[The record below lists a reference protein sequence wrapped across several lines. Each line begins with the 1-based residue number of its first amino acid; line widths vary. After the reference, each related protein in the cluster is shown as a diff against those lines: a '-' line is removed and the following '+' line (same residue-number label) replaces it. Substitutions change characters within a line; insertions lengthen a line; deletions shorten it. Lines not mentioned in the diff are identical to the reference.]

1 MRAAIVSQNGTLRS
15 LQACWFPPVAVP
27 VPSALVSHYRL
38 LEPLGSGGMGVVYR
52 AEDTAL
58 GRTVALKFLPPQIVH
73 DPKQVQRF
81 REEARTAS
89 ALNHPNIC
97 TIYEVAEEQGEMFIA
112 MEFVEGRPLS
122 ESIRDGRMSTSGV
135 VRYARQI
142 AGALEHAHAR
152 GVIHRDLK
160 PLNIVITP
168 EGDAKILDFG
178 LAKRTDPNDV
188 TRKSLQ
194 VATATTV
201 GLAGTMPYLS
211 PEQLEGGD
219 ASARSD
225 IWALGIVMYEMAS
238 GVKPFI
244 GDNLYRLCTGIIN
257 EPIPTLPETVPPGLT
272 AVIRRCLEKE
282 PSRRYQRASEVRAAL
297 EALEPSS
304 AVGIVST
311 VSEKPKF
318 RLVRWAAA
326 AAVLALITTGAL
338 WLAKRS
344 RNVTNRSNEVAGDVA
359 GKVAAERV
367 QLAVISPDTNSQ
379 PSEAAFDS
387 GLVDTLTSG
396 LTELSERHN
405 LAVIPPSEMR
415 AHHVQTL
422 EAARQEFGVNYGL
435 MLNIQRAG
443 GQVRVNYSLV
453 DARSHEQLRG
463 GTITAGASD
472 PFALQDQVSARV
484 TELLKLELEP
494 QEKKA
499 LSAHGTSEPAAYD
512 FYLRG
517 LGYLQNYDKVENVD
531 NAISVFRHALEKDPG
546 FAGAYAGLGQAYWQ
560 KFEHTH
566 ENHLVSDATKAC
578 QIALEKDPALTQG
591 HTCLGHVYQGTG
603 KYELAVAEYQRAS
616 KSEPT
621 LDAVQTGLAR
631 AYESLNRLPEAE
643 QSYKAVI
650 ALRPDFWAGYNRLG
664 NFYLRHGR
672 LEEAAQMY
680 TQVTSLVP
688 DSFVGFANLGS
699 TRIQQGRYGEAI
711 EPLEQ
716 SLKIRK
722 TGDGMSNLATAYFQ
736 SRRYTDAARSLEE
749 ATTLDAKN
757 YEIWGNLGDA
767 YYWAPGMRE
776 RASAAYRKAL
786 DLGEEQ
792 RKVNPRDAH
801 MLSYLAEYHAMLGEK
816 QKARLLIGEAEKLAA
831 RDPEVLY
838 YAAMVYVQAG
848 DQNKS
853 LDKLESAVAAG
864 YPRAGVR
871 DTPNFSV
878 LQNDPR
884 FRALISQ
891 EHRKGKST

>member
-1 MRAAIVSQNGTLRS
+1 
-15 LQACWFPPVAVP
+15 
-27 VPSALVSHYRL
+27 
-38 LEPLGSGGMGVVYR
+38 MGVVYR

-122 ESIRDGRMSTSGV
+122 ESIRDGRMSTASV

-168 EGDAKILDFG
+168 DGDAKILDFG

-188 TRKSLQ
+188 TRKTLQ
-194 VATATTV
+194 AATATTV

-211 PEQLEGGD
+211 PEQLEGGG
-219 ASARSD
+219 ASERSD
-225 IWALGIVMYEMAS
+225 IWALGIVMYEMAA
-238 GVKPFI
+238 GTKPFT

-257 EPIPTLPETVPPGLT
+257 EPIPALPETVPLGLAT
-272 AVIRRCLEKE
+272 VIRRCLEKE
-282 PSRRYQRASEVRAAL
+282 PSRRYQRAGEVRAAL

-304 AVGIVST
+304 AVAIVST
-311 VSEKPKF
+311 ATETPKF
-318 RLVRWAAA
+318 GFVRWVVV
-326 AAVLALITTGAL
+326 AAVLALITVGAL

-344 RNVTNRSNEVAGDVA
+344 RNVTKGSTEVA
-359 GKVAAERV
+359 GKVASERV
-367 QLAVISPDTNSQ
+367 QLAVISPDTNLQ
-379 PSEAAFDS
+379 ASEAAFDS

-396 LTELSERHN
+396 LTELSERHH

-422 EAARQEFGVNYGL
+422 EAARQEFGVNYGV
-435 MLNIQRAG
+435 MLSIQRAA

-494 QEKKA
+494 QEKKTLA
-499 LSAHGTSEPAAYD
+499 AHGTSEPAAYD

-517 LGYLQNYDKVENVD
+517 LGYLQNYDKEENID
-531 NAISVFRHALEKDPG
+531 NAISVFRHALEKDSG

-560 KFEHTH
+560 KFEQTH
-566 ENHLVSDATKAC
+566 EKPLVADATKAC
-578 QIALEKDPALTQG
+578 QAALQKDPGLTQG
-591 HTCLGHVYQGTG
+591 HTCLGRVYQGTG
-603 KYELAVAEYQRAS
+603 KYELAAREYQQAS
-616 KSEPT
+616 QSEPT
-621 LDAVQTGLAR
+621 LDAAQTGLAR
-631 AYESLNRLPEAE
+631 AYESLNRLQEAE
-643 QSYKAVI
+643 QSFKAVI
-650 ALRPDFWAGYNRLG
+650 ALRPDYWAGYNRLG

-699 TRIQQGRYGEAI
+699 TRIQQGRYPEAI
-711 EPLEQ
+711 EPLNQ

-736 SRRYTDAARSLEE
+736 SGRYADAAHSLEE
-749 ATTLDAKN
+749 ATTLDASN

-767 YYWAPGMRE
+767 YYWASGMRE
-776 RASAAYRKAL
+776 RASSAYRKAL
-786 DLGEEQ
+786 QLGEDQ
-792 RKVNPRDAH
+792 RRINPRDAH

-816 QKARLLIGEAEKLAA
+816 QKAQLRIGEAEKLAP

-848 DQNKS
+848 DQKKS
-853 LDKLESAVAAG
+853 LDKLERAVAAG
-864 YPRAGVR
+864 YPAATVR

-878 LQNDPR
+878 LQSDPR

-891 EHRKGKST
+891 EPKKGKST

>member
-1 MRAAIVSQNGTLRS
+1 
-15 LQACWFPPVAVP
+15 VAVP

-58 GRTVALKFLPPQIVH
+58 GRTVALKFLPPQIVR

-122 ESIRDGRMSTSGV
+122 ESIRDGRMSTSSV

-178 LAKRTDPNDV
+178 LAKRTDPHDV
-188 TRKSLQ
+188 TRKTLQ
-194 VATATTV
+194 AVTATTI
-201 GLAGTMPYLS
+201 GLAGTMPYMS

-225 IWALGIVMYEMAS
+225 IWALGIVMYEMAA
-238 GVKPFI
+238 GVKPFS

-257 EPIPTLPETVPPGLT
+257 EPIPSLPETVPPGLA
-272 AVIRRCLEKE
+272 AVIRRSLEKE
-282 PSRRYQRASEVRAAL
+282 PSRRYQRAGEVRAAL

-304 AVGIVST
+304 AVGIVSS
-311 VSEKPKF
+311 VREKPKSLF
-318 RLVRWAAA
+318 IWWVAAV
-326 AAVLALITTGAL
+326 AVLALLTASAL
-338 WLAKRS
+338 WWLAKRPPNIPKTS
-344 RNVTNRSNEVAGDVA
+344 AEVVGD
-359 GKVAAERV
+359 RV
-367 QLAVISPDTNSQ
+367 QLAVIAPDTNSQ
-379 PSEAAFDS
+379 GGEGAFDS

-396 LTELSERHN
+396 LTELSERHH

-435 MLNIQRAG
+435 VLNIQRAA

-453 DARSHEQLRG
+453 DARTHDQLRG

-494 QEKKA
+494 QEKKTLA
-499 LSAHGTSEPAAYD
+499 THGTSEPAAYD

-517 LGYLQNYDKVENVD
+517 LGYLQNYDKEENID
-531 NAISVFRHALEKDPG
+531 NAISVFRHALEKDSG
-546 FAGAYAGLGQAYWQ
+546 FAGAYAGLGEAYWQ
-560 KFEHTH
+560 KFEH
-566 ENHLVSDATKAC
+566 NRDKHLVTDATKAC
-578 QIALEKDPALTQG
+578 QIALEKDPNLTQG
-591 HTCLGHVYQGTG
+591 HTCLGRVYQGTG
-603 KYELAVAEYQRAS
+603 KYELAAKEYQQAS
-616 KSEPT
+616 RSEPT
-621 LDAVQTGLAR
+621 LDAAQTGLAR
-631 AYESLNRLPEAE
+631 AYESLNRLQEAE

-650 ALRPDFWAGYNRLG
+650 ALRPDYWAGYNRLG
-664 NFYLRHGR
+664 TFYLRNGR

-688 DSFVGFANLGS
+688 DSFVGYANLGS
-699 TRIQQGRYGEAI
+699 TRIQQGRYSEAI
-711 EPLEQ
+711 EPLNQ

-736 SRRYTDAARSLEE
+736 SKRYTDAAHSLEE
-749 ATTLDAKN
+749 ATALDAKN

-767 YYWAPGMRE
+767 YYWAPEMRD
-776 RASAAYRKAL
+776 RAASAYRKAL
-786 DLGEEQ
+786 ELGEEQ
-792 RKVNPRDAH
+792 RKINPRDAH

-816 QKARLLIGEAEKLAA
+816 QKAQLRIGEAEKLAP

-848 DQNKS
+848 DQKKS
-853 LDKLESAVAAG
+853 LDKLERAVAAG
-864 YPRAGVR
+864 YPAATVR

-891 EHRKGKST
+891 ENKKGKTS

>member
-1 MRAAIVSQNGTLRS
+1 MRS
-15 LQACWFPPVAVP
+15 LQACCFPPVAVP

-97 TIYEVAEEQGEMFIA
+97 TIYEVSEEQGEMFIA

-122 ESIRDGRMSTSGV
+122 ESIRDGRMSTSSV

-188 TRKSLQ
+188 TRKTLQ
-194 VATATTV
+194 AVTATTI
-201 GLAGTMPYLS
+201 GLAGTMPYMS

-225 IWALGIVMYEMAS
+225 IWALGIVMYEMAA
-238 GVKPFI
+238 GVKPFS

-257 EPIPTLPETVPPGLT
+257 EPIPALPETVPPGLA
-272 AVIRRCLEKE
+272 AVIRRRLEKE
-282 PSRRYQRASEVRAAL
+282 PSRRYQRAGEVRAAL

-311 VSEKPKF
+311 IREKPKF
-318 RLVRWAAA
+318 GWVRWVAA
-326 AAVLALITTGAL
+326 AAVLALITASAL
-338 WLAKRS
+338 WRLAKRS
-344 RNVTNRSNEVAGDVA
+344 PNIPMTSAEVVGD
-359 GKVAAERV
+359 RV
-367 QLAVISPDTNSQ
+367 QIAVIAPDTNSQ
-379 PSEAAFDS
+379 GGEGAFNS

-396 LTELSERHN
+396 LTELSERHH

-435 MLNIQRAG
+435 MLNIQRAS

-453 DARSHEQLRG
+453 DARTHEQIRG

-472 PFALQDQVSARV
+472 PFDLQAQVSARV

-494 QEKKA
+494 QEKKTLA
-499 LSAHGTSEPAAYD
+499 AHGTSEPAAYD

-517 LGYLQNYDKVENVD
+517 LGYLQNYDKEENID
-531 NAISVFRHALEKDPG
+531 NAISVFRHALEKDSG
-546 FAGAYAGLGQAYWQ
+546 FAGAYAGLGEAYWQ

-566 ENHLVSDATKAC
+566 EKHLVTDATKAC
-578 QIALEKDPALTQG
+578 QIALEKDPGLTRG
-591 HTCLGHVYQGTG
+591 HTCLGRVYQGTG
-603 KYELAVAEYQRAS
+603 KYELAVREYQQAS
-616 KSEPT
+616 QSEPT
-621 LDAVQTGLAR
+621 LDAAQTGLAR
-631 AYESLNRLPEAE
+631 AYASLNHLQEAE

-650 ALRPDFWAGYNRLG
+650 ALRPDYWAGYNRLG
-664 NFYLRHGR
+664 SFYLRNGR

-688 DSFVGFANLGS
+688 DSLVGYANLGS
-699 TRIQQGRYGEAI
+699 TRTLQGRYAEAI
-711 EPLEQ
+711 EPLQ
-716 SLKIRK
+716 KSLKIRK
-722 TGDGMSNLATAYFQ
+722 TGDATSNLATAYFQ
-736 SRRYTDAARSLEE
+736 SKRYANAASMFEQ
-749 ATTLDAKN
+749 ATTLDEQN
-757 YEIWGNLGDA
+757 YELWGNLGDA
-767 YYWAPGMRE
+767 YYWAPEMRD
-776 RASAAYRKAL
+776 RAASAYRKAL
-786 DLGEEQ
+786 ELGEEQ

-816 QKARLLIGEAEKLAA
+816 KKAQLRIGEAEKLAP
-831 RDPEVLY
+831 RDPEVLFL
-838 YAAMVYVQAG
+838 AAMVYVQAG
-848 DQNKS
+848 DQKKS
-853 LDKLESAVAAG
+853 LDKLERAVAAG
-864 YPRAGVR
+864 YPAATVR

-891 EHRKGKST
+891 EHKKGKTS

>member
-1 MRAAIVSQNGTLRS
+1 
-15 LQACWFPPVAVP
+15 VAVP

-58 GRTVALKFLPPQIVH
+58 GRTVALKFLPPQIVR
-73 DPKQVQRF
+73 DPRQVQRF

-97 TIYEVAEEQGEMFIA
+97 TIYEVAEEQGELFIA

-122 ESIRDGRMSTSGV
+122 EAIRDGRMSTSSV

-188 TRKSLQ
+188 TRKTLQ
-194 VATATTV
+194 AVTATTI
-201 GLAGTMPYLS
+201 GLAGTMPYMS
-211 PEQLEGGD
+211 PEQLEGGE

-225 IWALGIVMYEMAS
+225 IWALGIVMYEMAA
-238 GVKPFI
+238 GVKPFS
-244 GDNLYRLCTGIIN
+244 GDNLYRLCSGIIN
-257 EPIPTLPETVPPGLT
+257 EPIPTLPEMVPPGLA
-272 AVIRRCLEKE
+272 AVIRRSLEKE
-282 PSRRYQRASEVRAAL
+282 PARRYQRAGEVRAAL

-311 VSEKPKF
+311 VREKPKLG
-318 RLVRWAAA
+318 LVWWVAS
-326 AAVLALITTGAL
+326 AAVLALLIGGAV

-344 RNVTNRSNEVAGDVA
+344 PKIPRTPAEVVGD
-359 GKVAAERV
+359 RV
-367 QLAVISPDTNSQ
+367 QLAVIGPDTNSQ
-379 PSEAAFDS
+379 GGEGAFDS

-396 LTELSERHN
+396 LTELSERHH

-435 MLNIQRAG
+435 MLSIQRAA

-453 DARSHEQLRG
+453 DARTHEQLRG

-494 QEKKA
+494 QEKKTLA
-499 LSAHGTSEPAAYD
+499 AHGTSEPAAYD

-517 LGYLQNYDKVENVD
+517 LGYLQNYDKEENID
-531 NAISVFRHALEKDPG
+531 NAISVFRHALEKDKG
-546 FAGAYAGLGQAYWQ
+546 FAGAYAGLGEAYWQ
-560 KFEHTH
+560 KFEHSRDKHFVT
-566 ENHLVSDATKAC
+566 DATKAC
-578 QIALEKDPALTQG
+578 QVALEKDPNLTQG
-591 HTCLGHVYQGTG
+591 HTCLGRVYQGTG
-603 KYELAVAEYQRAS
+603 KYELAAKEYQQAS

-621 LDAVQTGLAR
+621 LDAAQTGLAR
-631 AYESLNRLPEAE
+631 AYESLNRLQEAE

-650 ALRPDFWAGYNRLG
+650 ALRPDYWAGYNRLG
-664 NFYLRHGR
+664 TFYLRNGR

-688 DSFVGFANLGS
+688 DSFFGYANLGI
-699 TRIQQGRYGEAI
+699 TRIQQGRYSEAI
-711 EPLEQ
+711 EPLNQ

-722 TGDGMSNLATAYFQ
+722 TGVALSNLATAYFQ
-736 SRRYTDAARSLEE
+736 SKRYTDAAHSLEE
-749 ATTLDAKN
+749 ATTLDTRN

-776 RASAAYRKAL
+776 RAAGAYRKAL
-786 DLGEEQ
+786 ELGEEQ

-816 QKARLLIGEAEKLAA
+816 QKAQLQIGEAEKLAP

-838 YAAMVYVQAG
+838 YAAMVYVQVG
-848 DQNKS
+848 DQKKS
-853 LDKLESAVAAG
+853 LDKLERAVAAG
-864 YPRAGVR
+864 YSAAGIR

-878 LQNDPR
+878 LENDPR

-891 EHRKGKST
+891 DNQKGKST

>member
-1 MRAAIVSQNGTLRS
+1 MRS
-15 LQACWFPPVAVP
+15 LQACWSPPVAVP

-97 TIYEVAEEQGEMFIA
+97 TIYEVSEEQGEMFIA

-122 ESIRDGRMSTSGV
+122 EAIREGRMSTSSV

-168 EGDAKILDFG
+168 DGDAKILDFG

-194 VATATTV
+194 AATATTV

-219 ASARSD
+219 ASPRSD
-225 IWALGIVMYEMAS
+225 IWALGIVVYEMAA
-238 GVKPFI
+238 GVKPFT

-257 EPIPTLPETVPPGLT
+257 EPIPALPETVPPGLA

-282 PSRRYQRASEVRAAL
+282 PSRRYQRAGEVRAAL

-304 AVGIVST
+304 AVSIVSS
-311 VSEKPKF
+311 VSDKPKF
-318 RLVRWAAA
+318 GLVRWVAA
-326 AAVLALITTGAL
+326 AAVLALITASAL

-344 RNVTNRSNEVAGDVA
+344 HNVTKTPTEVAS
-359 GKVAAERV
+359 ERV
-367 QLAVISPDTNSQ
+367 QLAVISPDASNTNDTNSQ
-379 PSEAAFDS
+379 GSEAAFDS

-396 LTELSERHN
+396 LTELSERHH

-415 AHHVQTL
+415 AHHVQTV

-435 MLNIQRAG
+435 MLSIQRAA

-463 GTITAGASD
+463 GTITAAASD

-484 TELLKLELEP
+484 TELLRLELEP
-494 QEKKA
+494 QEKKT
-499 LSAHGTSEPAAYD
+499 LSAHGTAEPAAYD

-517 LGYLQNYDKVENVD
+517 LGYLQNYDKEENID
-531 NAISVFRHALEKDPG
+531 NAISVFRHALEKDSR
-546 FAGAYAGLGQAYWQ
+546 FAGAYAGLGEAYWQ

-566 ENHLVSDATKAC
+566 EKRLVNDATKAC
-578 QIALEKDPALTQG
+578 QVALEKDPSLTPG
-591 HTCLGHVYQGTG
+591 HTCLGRVYLGTG
-603 KYELAVAEYQRAS
+603 KYELAAREYQQAS

-621 LDAVQTGLAR
+621 LDAAQTGLAR
-631 AYESLNRLPEAE
+631 AYESLNHLQEAE

-650 ALRPDFWAGYNRLG
+650 ALRPDYWAGYNRLG
-664 NFYLRHGR
+664 TFYLRNGR
-672 LEEAAQMY
+672 LEEAAQMF

-688 DSFVGFANLGS
+688 DSFVGFANLGN
-699 TRIQQGRYGEAI
+699 TRIQQGRYSEAI
-711 EPLEQ
+711 EPFNQ

-722 TGDGMSNLATAYFQ
+722 TGSGMSNLAIAYFQ
-736 SRRYTDAARSLEE
+736 SRRYLDAARTLEE
-749 ATTLDAKN
+749 ATTLDVRN

-776 RASAAYRKAL
+776 RAGDAYRKAL
-786 DLGEEQ
+786 VLGEEQ
-792 RKVNPRDAH
+792 RRINPRDPH

-816 QKARLLIGEAEKLAA
+816 QKAQLRIGEAEKLAP

-848 DQNKS
+848 DQKKS
-853 LDKLESAVAAG
+853 LDRLERAVAAG
-864 YPRAGVR
+864 YPATTVR

-878 LQNDPR
+878 LENDPR

-891 EHRKGKST
+891 ENKKGKTS

>member
-1 MRAAIVSQNGTLRS
+1 MRS
-15 LQACWFPPVAVP
+15 LQACCFPPVAVP

-58 GRTVALKFLPPQIVH
+58 GRTVALKFLPPQIVR

-122 ESIRDGRMSTSGV
+122 ESIRDGRMSTSSV

-160 PLNIVITP
+160 PLNIVVTP

-188 TRKSLQ
+188 TRKTLQ
-194 VATATTV
+194 AVTATTV
-201 GLAGTMPYLS
+201 GLAGTIPYMS

-219 ASARSD
+219 VSARSD
-225 IWALGIVMYEMAS
+225 IWALGIVMYEMAA
-238 GVKPFI
+238 GVKPFS

-257 EPIPTLPETVPPGLT
+257 EPIPALPETVPPGLA
-272 AVIRRCLEKE
+272 AVIHRSLQKE
-282 PSRRYQRASEVRAAL
+282 PSRRYQRAGEVRAAL

-311 VSEKPKF
+311 VREKSK
-318 RLVRWAAA
+318 LGLLWWVAA
-326 AAVLALITTGAL
+326 AAVLALLTAGAV

-344 RNVTNRSNEVAGDVA
+344 PNIPKTSAEVVGD
-359 GKVAAERV
+359 RV
-367 QLAVISPDTNSQ
+367 QLAVIAPDTNSQ
-379 PSEAAFDS
+379 GGEGAFDS

-396 LTELSERHN
+396 LTELSERHH

-435 MLNIQRAG
+435 MLNIQRAA

-453 DARSHEQLRG
+453 DARSHEQIRG

-494 QEKKA
+494 QEKKTLA
-499 LSAHGTSEPAAYD
+499 AHGTSEPAAYD

-517 LGYLQNYDKVENVD
+517 LGYLQNYDKEENID
-531 NAISVFRHALEKDPG
+531 NAISVFRHALEKDSG
-546 FAGAYAGLGQAYWQ
+546 FAGAYAGLGEAYWQ

-566 ENHLVSDATKAC
+566 EKRLVSDATKAC
-578 QIALEKDPALTQG
+578 QVALEKDPNLTQG
-591 HTCLGHVYQGTG
+591 HTCLGTVYQGTG
-603 KYELAVAEYQRAS
+603 KYELAAKEYQQAS

-621 LDAVQTGLAR
+621 LDAAQTGLAR
-631 AYESLNRLPEAE
+631 AYESLNRLDQAE

-650 ALRPDFWAGYNRLG
+650 ALRPDYWAGYNRLG
-664 NFYLRHGR
+664 TFYLRNGR

-680 TQVTSLVP
+680 AQVTSLVP
-688 DSFVGFANLGS
+688 DSFVGYANLGS
-699 TRIQQGRYGEAI
+699 TRIQQGRYREAI
-711 EPLEQ
+711 EPLNQ
-716 SLKIRK
+716 SLRIRK
-722 TGDGMSNLATAYFQ
+722 TGVGLSNLATAYFQ
-736 SRRYTDAARSLEE
+736 SKRYTDAAHSLEE
-749 ATTLDAKN
+749 ATTLDARN

-776 RASAAYRKAL
+776 RAADAYRKAL
-786 DLGEEQ
+786 ELGEEQ
-792 RKVNPRDAH
+792 RKINPRDAH

-816 QKARLLIGEAEKLAA
+816 QRAQLRIGEAEKLAP

-838 YAAMVYVQAG
+838 YAAMVYIQAG
-848 DQNKS
+848 DQKKS
-853 LDKLESAVAAG
+853 LDRLESAVAAG
-864 YPRAGVR
+864 YSAPTVR

-891 EHRKGKST
+891 EAKKGKST

>member
-1 MRAAIVSQNGTLRS
+1 MRS
-15 LQACWFPPVAVP
+15 LQACWSPPVAVP

-97 TIYEVAEEQGEMFIA
+97 TIYEVSEEQGEMFIA

-122 ESIRDGRMSTSGV
+122 EAIREGRMSTSSV

-168 EGDAKILDFG
+168 DGDAKILDFG

-194 VATATTV
+194 AATATTV

-219 ASARSD
+219 ASPRSD
-225 IWALGIVMYEMAS
+225 IWALGIVVYEMAA
-238 GVKPFI
+238 GVKPFT

-257 EPIPTLPETVPPGLT
+257 EPIPALPETVPPGLA

-282 PSRRYQRASEVRAAL
+282 PSRRYQRAGEVRAAL

-304 AVGIVST
+304 AVSIVSS
-311 VSEKPKF
+311 VSDKPKF
-318 RLVRWAAA
+318 GLVRWVAA
-326 AAVLALITTGAL
+326 AAVLALITASAL

-344 RNVTNRSNEVAGDVA
+344 HNVTKTPTEVAS
-359 GKVAAERV
+359 ERV
-367 QLAVISPDTNSQ
+367 QLAVISPDAPNTNDTNSQ
-379 PSEAAFDS
+379 GSEAAFDS

-396 LTELSERHN
+396 LTELSERHH

-415 AHHVQTL
+415 AHHVQTV

-435 MLNIQRAG
+435 MLSIQRAA

-463 GTITAGASD
+463 GTITAAASD

-484 TELLKLELEP
+484 TELLRLELEP
-494 QEKKA
+494 QEKKT
-499 LSAHGTSEPAAYD
+499 LSAHGTAEPAAYD

-517 LGYLQNYDKVENVD
+517 LGYLQNYDKEENID
-531 NAISVFRHALEKDPG
+531 NAISVFRHALEKDSG
-546 FAGAYAGLGQAYWQ
+546 FAGAYAGLGEAYWQ

-566 ENHLVSDATKAC
+566 EKRLVNDATKAC
-578 QIALEKDPALTQG
+578 QVALEKDPSLTPG
-591 HTCLGHVYQGTG
+591 HTCLGRVYLGTG
-603 KYELAVAEYQRAS
+603 KYELAAREYQQAS

-621 LDAVQTGLAR
+621 LDAAQTGLAR
-631 AYESLNRLPEAE
+631 AYESLNHLQEAE

-650 ALRPDFWAGYNRLG
+650 ALRPDYWAGYNRLG
-664 NFYLRHGR
+664 TFYLRNGR
-672 LEEAAQMY
+672 LEEAAQMF

-688 DSFVGFANLGS
+688 DSFVGFANLGN
-699 TRIQQGRYGEAI
+699 TRIQQGRYSEAI
-711 EPLEQ
+711 EPFNQ

-722 TGDGMSNLATAYFQ
+722 TGSGMSNLAIAYFQ
-736 SRRYTDAARSLEE
+736 SRRYLDAARTLEE
-749 ATTLDAKN
+749 ATTLDVRN

-776 RASAAYRKAL
+776 RAGDAYRKAL
-786 DLGEEQ
+786 VLGEEQ
-792 RKVNPRDAH
+792 RRINPRDPH

-816 QKARLLIGEAEKLAA
+816 QKAQLRIGEAEKLAP

-848 DQNKS
+848 DQKKS
-853 LDKLESAVAAG
+853 LDRLERAVAAG
-864 YPRAGVR
+864 YPATTVR

-878 LQNDPR
+878 LENDPR

-891 EHRKGKST
+891 ENKKGKTS

>member
-1 MRAAIVSQNGTLRS
+1 
-15 LQACWFPPVAVP
+15 
-27 VPSALVSHYRL
+27 
-38 LEPLGSGGMGVVYR
+38 MGVVYR

-122 ESIRDGRMSTSGV
+122 ESIRDGRMSTSSV
-135 VRYARQI
+135 VRYARQL

-188 TRKSLQ
+188 NRKTLQ
-194 VATATTV
+194 AATATTV

-211 PEQLEGGD
+211 PEQLQGGE

-225 IWALGIVMYEMAS
+225 IWALGIVMYEMAT
-238 GVKPFI
+238 GVKPFS

-257 EPIPTLPETVPPGLT
+257 EPTPALPETVPPGLA
-272 AVIRRCLEKE
+272 AVIRRSLEKE
-282 PSRRYQRASEVRAAL
+282 PSRRYQRAGEVRAAL

-304 AVGIVST
+304 AVSIVST
-311 VSEKPKF
+311 VKEKPHF
-318 RLVRWAAA
+318 GFVWWVAA
-326 AAVLALITTGAL
+326 AAVLALIITGAL
-338 WLAKRS
+338 WLAKRP
-344 RNVTNRSNEVAGDVA
+344 RSATTTPTEAPG
-359 GKVAAERV
+359 ERV
-367 QLAVISPDTNSQ
+367 QIAVISPDTPDTNDSNSQ
-379 PSEAAFDS
+379 PSEAAFDN

-396 LTELSERHN
+396 LTELSERHH

-435 MLNIQRAG
+435 MLNIQRAA

-494 QEKKA
+494 QEQKT

-517 LGYLQNYDKVENVD
+517 LGYLQNYDKEENVD
-531 NAISVFRHALEKDPG
+531 NAISVFRHALEKDSG
-546 FAGAYAGLGQAYWQ
+546 FAGAYAGLGEAYWQ

-566 ENHLVSDATKAC
+566 EKRLVDDATKAC
-578 QIALEKDPALTQG
+578 QVSLEKDPSLTQG

-603 KYELAVAEYQRAS
+603 KYELAAREYLHAAQ
-616 KSEPT
+616 SEPT
-621 LDAVQTGLAR
+621 LDAAQSGLAR
-631 AYESLNRLPEAE
+631 AYESLNRLQQAE

-650 ALRPDFWAGYNRLG
+650 ALRPDYWAGYNRLG
-664 NFYLRHGR
+664 TFYLRNGR

-688 DSFVGFANLGS
+688 DSFVGFANLGI
-699 TRIQQGRYGEAI
+699 TRIQQGRYSEAI
-711 EPLEQ
+711 EPLNR

-776 RASAAYRKAL
+776 RAAGAYRKAL
-786 DLGEEQ
+786 ELGEEQ

-816 QKARLLIGEAEKLAA
+816 QRAQLRIRDAEKLAPH
-831 RDPEVLY
+831 DPEVLY

-848 DQNKS
+848 DQKKT
-853 LDKLESAVAAG
+853 LDLLESAVAAG
-864 YPRAGVR
+864 YPAAGIR

-878 LQNDPR
+878 LENDPR

-891 EHRKGKST
+891 EHMKGKNS

>member
-1 MRAAIVSQNGTLRS
+1 
-15 LQACWFPPVAVP
+15 
-27 VPSALVSHYRL
+27 
-38 LEPLGSGGMGVVYR
+38 MGVVYR

-58 GRTVALKFLPPQIVH
+58 GRTVALKFLPPQIVR

-97 TIYEVAEEQGEMFIA
+97 TIYEVAEEHGEMFIA

-122 ESIRDGRMSTSGV
+122 ESIRDGRMSTSSV

-188 TRKSLQ
+188 TRKTLQ
-194 VATATTV
+194 AVTATTV
-201 GLAGTMPYLS
+201 GLAGTMPYMS

-225 IWALGIVMYEMAS
+225 IWALGIVMYEMAA
-238 GVKPFI
+238 GVKPFS

-257 EPIPTLPETVPPGLT
+257 EPIPALPETVPPGLA
-272 AVIRRCLEKE
+272 AVIRRSLEKE
-282 PSRRYQRASEVRAAL
+282 PSRRYQRAGEVRAAL

-311 VSEKPKF
+311 IREKPKLGF
-318 RLVRWAAA
+318 VWWVAA
-326 AAVLALITTGAL
+326 AAVLALITASAL
-338 WLAKRS
+338 WWLAERS
-344 RNVTNRSNEVAGDVA
+344 PTVPKSSSEAAGEVAG
-359 GKVAAERV
+359 ERV
-367 QLAVISPDTNSQ
+367 QLAVISPDMNSQ
-379 PSEAAFDS
+379 AGEGAFDS

-396 LTELSERHN
+396 LTELSERHH

-435 MLNIQRAG
+435 MLNIQRAA

-453 DARSHEQLRG
+453 DARTHEQLRG

-494 QEKKA
+494 QEKKTLA
-499 LSAHGTSEPAAYD
+499 AHGTSEPAAYD

-517 LGYLQNYDKVENVD
+517 LGYLQNYDKEENID
-531 NAISVFRHALEKDPG
+531 NAISVFRHALEKDSG
-546 FAGAYAGLGQAYWQ
+546 FAGAYAGLGEAYWQ
-560 KFEHTH
+560 KFEHSH
-566 ENHLVSDATKAC
+566 EKRLVSDATKAC
-578 QIALEKDPALTQG
+578 QVALEKDPKLTQG
-591 HTCLGHVYQGTG
+591 HTCLGTVYQGTG
-603 KYELAVAEYQRAS
+603 KYELAAKEYQQAS
-616 KSEPT
+616 KSEPA
-621 LDAVQTGLAR
+621 LDAAQTGLAR
-631 AYESLNRLPEAE
+631 AYESLNRLQEAE

-650 ALRPDFWAGYNRLG
+650 ALRPDYWAGYNRLG
-664 NFYLRHGR
+664 TFYLRNGR

-688 DSFVGFANLGS
+688 DSFVGYANLGS
-699 TRIQQGRYGEAI
+699 TRILQGRYAEAI
-711 EPLEQ
+711 EPLQ
-716 SLKIRK
+716 KSLKIRK
-722 TGDGMSNLATAYFQ
+722 TGDATSNLATAYFQ
-736 SRRYTDAARSLEE
+736 SKRYANAASMFEQ
-749 ATTLDAKN
+749 ATTLDEQN
-757 YEIWGNLGDA
+757 YELWGNLGDA
-767 YYWAPGMRE
+767 YYWAPEMRD
-776 RASAAYRKAL
+776 RAASAYRKAL
-786 DLGEEQ
+786 ELGEEQ

-816 QKARLLIGEAEKLAA
+816 KKAQLRIGEAEKLAP
-831 RDPEVLY
+831 RDPEVLFL
-838 YAAMVYVQAG
+838 AAMVYVQAG
-848 DQNKS
+848 DQKKS
-853 LDKLESAVAAG
+853 LDKLERAVAAG
-864 YPRAGVR
+864 YPAATVR

-884 FRALISQ
+884 FRALILQ
-891 EHRKGKST
+891 ENKKGKTS

>member
-1 MRAAIVSQNGTLRS
+1 MRS

-122 ESIRDGRMSTSGV
+122 EAIRDGRVSTSSV

-168 EGDAKILDFG
+168 DGDAKILDFG

-225 IWALGIVMYEMAS
+225 IWALGIVIYEMAA
-238 GVKPFI
+238 GVKPFS

-257 EPIPTLPETVPPGLT
+257 EPIPALPETVPPGLA

-282 PSRRYQRASEVRAAL
+282 PSRRYQRAGEVRAAL
-297 EALEPSS
+297 GALEPSS
-304 AVGIVST
+304 AVSIVSS
-311 VSEKPKF
+311 VSENPKF
-318 RLVRWAAA
+318 GFGRWVAA
-326 AAVLALITTGAL
+326 AAVLALLTAGAL
-338 WLAKRS
+338 WLVKRS
-344 RNVTNRSNEVAGDVA
+344 QNVTKRSTEAAG
-359 GKVAAERV
+359 ERV
-367 QLAVISPDTNSQ
+367 QLAVISPDTNDTNSQ
-379 PSEAAFDS
+379 ASEGAFDS

-396 LTELSERHN
+396 LTELSERHH
-405 LAVIPPSEMR
+405 LEVIPPSEMR

-422 EAARQEFGVNYGL
+422 DAARQEFGVNYGL
-435 MLNIQRAG
+435 MLNIQRAA

-463 GTITAGASD
+463 GTITAAATD

-494 QEKKA
+494 QEKKT

-512 FYLRG
+512 FFLRG
-517 LGYLQNYDKVENVD
+517 LGYLQNYDKEENID
-531 NAISVFRHALEKDPG
+531 NAISVFRHALEKDSG
-546 FAGAYAGLGQAYWQ
+546 FAGAYAGLGEAYWQ

-566 ENHLVSDATKAC
+566 EKHLAADATKAC
-578 QIALEKDPALTQG
+578 QVALEKDPSLTPG
-591 HTCLGHVYQGTG
+591 HTCLGRVYQGTG
-603 KYELAVAEYQRAS
+603 KYELAVREYQQAS

-621 LDAVQTGLAR
+621 LDAAQTGLAR
-631 AYESLNRLPEAE
+631 AYESLNRLQEAE
-643 QSYKAVI
+643 QSYKTVI
-650 ALRPDFWAGYNRLG
+650 ALRPDYWSGYNRLG
-664 NFYLRHGR
+664 TFYLRNGR

-688 DSFVGFANLGS
+688 DSFVGFTNPGS
-699 TRIQQGRYGEAI
+699 TRIQQGRYGEAV

-722 TGDGMSNLATAYFQ
+722 TGIGMSNLATAYFQ

-767 YYWAPGMRE
+767 YYWAPGMRD
-776 RASAAYRKAL
+776 RAGGAYRKAL
-786 DLGEEQ
+786 ELGEEQ
-792 RKVNPRDAH
+792 RRINPRDPH

-816 QKARLLIGEAEKLAA
+816 QKAQLRIGEAEKLAP

-848 DQNKS
+848 DQQKS
-853 LDKLESAVAAG
+853 LDKLERAVAAG
-864 YPRAGVR
+864 YPAAGVR

-878 LQNDPR
+878 LENDPR

-891 EHRKGKST
+891 ENKKGKTS